1 MIISFGK
8 TLVWLLYIVF
18 VATIQLFI
26 VTAFNK
32 TFNISE
38 FIVNGFFLF
47 LSVGS
52 ISAICYEFLMESNIV
67 PGRYLS
73 FTIIFIAIILTGI
86 SMLLYSAVYVDFYQ
100 KNHYRDYDNFI
111 STYKIPVVG
120 INAAIIISTLL
131 FLSLLKTALYE
142 RKRLDS

>member
-73 FTIIFIAIILTGI
+73 FTNIFIAIILTGI